1 MLYDYIAAALFIL
14 FGLFVPFSFLL
25 TSKLLRTKT
34 PGNPVKNSPYESG
47 EKSIGSSR
55 DLDNEYLP
63 YFALFLPFEI
73 IAVYMIFWAPTA
85 RVGSQISAIGSMG
98 ILVLSAVFA
107 LIGYKMI
114 SGKNV

>member
-1 MLYDYIAAALFIL
+1 MLYDYIAAGLFIL

-25 TSKLLRTKT
+25 TSKLLRSKT

-47 EKSIGSSR
+47 EKSIGSSK

-85 RVGSQISAIGSMG
+85 RIGSQGAAIGSIG
-98 ILVLSAVFA
+98 VLALSTALA

-114 SGKNV
+114 SDKNV